1 MAYRLTSGFPWR
13 PLVLG
18 PLTVTLFA
26 IALYSYNDQ
35 QVEPGLILLG
45 FAFAVP
51 MTWIVLAAR
60 DAESAES
67 PLRQLVPRLTAVLVL
82 GSAFLGFMMRARNPR
97 ISLIEAGFMI
107 FYAAAGAL
115 ASRSFSGKP
124 KRPTLTAVSG
134 GNQRR
139 RQKREAKLG
148 K

>member
-26 IALYSYNDQ
+26 IALYFYNDQ
-35 QVEPGLILLG
+35 QVELGLILLG

-67 PLRQLVPRLTAVLVL
+67 PLRQFVPRLTAVLVL

>member
-26 IALYSYNDQ
+26 IALYFYNDQ
-35 QVEPGLILLG
+35 QVELGLILLG

-67 PLRQLVPRLTAVLVL
+67 PLRQFVPRLTAVLVL

-124 KRPTLTAVSG
+124 RRPTLTAVSG